1 MSESKNNDEMSQTFV
16 IVFVIMWIGGT
27 VVTINS
33 ILLGA
38 KV

>member
-1 MSESKNNDEMSQTFV
+1 MSESKSSDDMSKTFV

-27 VVTINS
+27 VVTVNS